1 MALATL
7 GKFKYGGSVKLYLD
21 LNPKFIQEFANTTKQ
36 KAMRGCRKAAEYLLE
51 ESQPLVPVDTGRLR
65 ASGKVVEIPKGYSV
79 VYSTENPET
88 GYNYAMIQH
97 ENLEYHHEVGQAK
110 YLEEPFR
117 RNADKLISIVREEM
131 RK

>member
-1 MALATL
+1 MVLSRVKI
-7 GKFKYGGSVKLYLD
+7 KFD
-21 LNPKFIQEFANTTKQ
+21 INPKAIREFANSKRRG
-36 KAMRGCRKAAEYLLE
+36 AMAGCKKAAEYLLN
-51 ESQPLVPVDTGRLR
+51 ESQPLVPVDTGRLKE
-65 ASGKVVEIPKGYSV
+65 SGEVVEIPKGYSV

-110 YLEEPFR
+110 YLEEPLR

-131 RK
+131 RKY